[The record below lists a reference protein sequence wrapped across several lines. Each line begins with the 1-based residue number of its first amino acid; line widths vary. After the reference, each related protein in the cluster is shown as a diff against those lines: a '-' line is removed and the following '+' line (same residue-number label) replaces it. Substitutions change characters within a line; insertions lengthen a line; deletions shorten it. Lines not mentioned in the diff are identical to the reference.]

1 MNAFSWSYQK
11 IILVLASVSSL
22 LMMMPCDFSFN
33 KIPPPNKI
41 FLEINL
47 QNDLLKGDHG
57 RNPIRTDHALSICKH
72 MHCVYIHDKDTM
84 NR

>member
-1 MNAFSWSYQK
+1 MNAFSWSYEK
-11 IILVLASVSSL
+11 IILILASVSSL

-47 QNDLLKGDHG
+47 QNDLLKENHG
-57 RNPIRTDHALSICKH
+57 RNPISTTDHALSICKH
-72 MHCVYIHDKDTM
+72 MHYISMIRT
-84 NR
+84 R